1 MTVSGTQPTGRQVA
15 IAAWT
20 LIALYLLGL
29 AISAASRSQSDFII
43 YRNSGIQAAHA
54 GQIHNFHDPSPF
66 QYAPVYAVAFIPLGL
81 LPSRPAQLLW
91 FMISMVLALP
101 AMIWGR
107 ADCCLAEDSSCA
119 GN

>member
-29 AISAASRSQSDFII
+29 AISAVPFQSDFII

-54 GQIHNFHDPSPF
+54 GQIYNFPDPSPF

-101 AMIWGR
+101 AMILGTSRLLFGR
-107 ADCCLAEDSSCA
+107 GFELRW
-119 GN
+119 N